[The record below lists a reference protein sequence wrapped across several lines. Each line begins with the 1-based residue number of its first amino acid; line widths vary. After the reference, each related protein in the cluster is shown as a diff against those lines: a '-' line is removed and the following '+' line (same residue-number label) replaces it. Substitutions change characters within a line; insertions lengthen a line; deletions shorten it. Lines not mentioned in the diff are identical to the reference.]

1 MINPFSPRVTM
12 KRMRPFFGK
21 EKGTAGGETAGGVGA
36 DSMVGGSTEAG
47 SSKVGAG
54 ETAATVSVDKF
65 GSVAPASGGTA
76 STRGCGLARCSLG
89 VEVDWGSNFLST
101 HQIRAIVKNV

>member
-21 EKGTAGGETAGGVGA
+21 EKVTAGGETAGGVGA
-36 DSMVGGSTEAG
+36 DSIIGGSAEAG

-54 ETAATVSVDKF
+54 ETAATASVGKL
-65 GSVAPASGGTA
+65 GSVVAASGGA
-76 STRGCGLARCSLG
+76 AATRGRGLVRCGLGA
-89 VEVDWGSNFLST
+89 
-101 HQIRAIVKNV
+101 